1 MDCPI
6 DYFANKR
13 ARTAPRGGRAAPPP
27 APAELLGPRDPRQ
40 AARRGSRLQPGGDL
54 SSPESGPVT
63 RHIFAGSE
71 AGEPHGPGRAG
82 PRRLGP
88 PASTPSGQ
96 SPLEPYRLGGP
107 PGAPASHLRGRGAD
121 RGAEGPVLR
130 SRAGAD
136 TRVSPQTSR
145 LRGSRARCG
154 SGPHAPRGQSLLAQ
168 TRRKRSGCSPG
179 ASCPSLAAPGAPAP
193 VPVPAFD
200 PGGGGSRDPGQ
211 HLLGL

>member
-27 APAELLGPRDPRQ
+27 APAELLGPRGPRQ

-107 PGAPASHLRGRGAD
+107 PGAPRPISVGGERIGAQRDPFCAPERAPTPECLPKPVAFEGRGHD
-121 RGAEGPVLR
+121 VGPDPTPL
-130 SRAGAD
+130 A
-136 TRVSPQTSR
+136 VSPFSPRLGANAAAAVLEPAVLPWPPRAPQPPSLSR
-145 LRGSRARCG
+145 HS
-154 SGPHAPRGQSLLAQ
+154 
-168 TRRKRSGCSPG
+168 TPG
-179 ASCPSLAAPGAPAP
+179 A
-193 VPVPAFD
+193 
-200 PGGGGSRDPGQ
+200 SRDPGQ